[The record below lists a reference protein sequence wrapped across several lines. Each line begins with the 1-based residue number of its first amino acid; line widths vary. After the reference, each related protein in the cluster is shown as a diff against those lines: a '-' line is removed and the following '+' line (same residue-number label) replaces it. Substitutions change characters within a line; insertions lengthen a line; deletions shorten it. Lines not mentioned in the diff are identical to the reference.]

1 MRHDLENIFIKD
13 ATVVTCDGERRII
26 NYGAVAI
33 RDGKIIDVGET
44 SRLEPIYSD
53 FQTIKAAGK
62 AVLPGFINSHTHTV
76 LTVLRG
82 TVEDMEGDAVYGYM
96 SPISYAMKQDERAA
110 MAKLGCL
117 EAMHSGTTT
126 LVDPFRHVTDYARE
140 MAETG
145 LRFFLSEN
153 AADALTLKIRSG
165 IYEYERAWGEQSL
178 ERTVRL
184 VEKHHNTYNGRLQC
198 QIAAHAPDNCSPWIL
213 ERLLDL
219 AKKYKLRRTI
229 HLAQSRGEIAQVR
242 KMWGKTPTEYLQENG
257 WLGSDLVAAH
267 WTFCTAKDIEIL
279 AGSGTHMTHCPANSS
294 RRGPHQ
300 ALFKNILENGINIA
314 LGTDNM
320 TEDVF
325 HALKIGLILY
335 RGSFGQG
342 VNPNPQLLLD
352 AITRHGAF
360 ALARQDD
367 LGSIEPGKRA
377 DLTVIDLNRAHLR
390 PILNLISNLVH
401 YGHPGAVES
410 VMVDGKFVMLE
421 GKVLTMNEADTIRNA
436 QEAAESAWRRLQ
448 ESSPDIPMP
457 SIFPKGQKGS

>member
-1 MRHDLENIFIKD
+1 LKDIFIKD
-13 ATVVTCDGERRII
+13 IMVVTCEGLPRII
-26 NYGAVAI
+26 NNGAVAI
-33 RDGKIIDVGET
+33 SGGEIINVGET
-44 SRLEPIYSD
+44 AKLAPIYPNYEV
-53 FQTIKAAGK
+53 IKGAGK
-62 AVLPGFINSHTHTV
+62 AVLPGFINSHTHSV

-117 EAMHSGTTT
+117 EAIHSGTTT

-145 LRFFLSEN
+145 LRLFLSEN
-153 AADALTLKIRSG
+153 VADALTLKIRSG
-165 IYEYERAWGEQSL
+165 IYEYDRAWGEQSL
-178 ERTVRL
+178 ERTVQL
-184 VEKHHNTYNGRLQC
+184 IEKHHNTFNGRLQC

-213 ERLLDL
+213 KRLLDL
-219 AKKYKLRRTI
+219 ANKYELRRTV
-229 HLAQSRGEIAQVR
+229 HLAQSRGEVAQVC
-242 KMWGKTPTEYLQENG
+242 KMWGKTPAEYLRENG
-257 WLGSDLVAAH
+257 WLGSDVVAAH
-267 WTFCTAKDIEIL
+267 WTFCTEEDIKIL
-279 AGSGTHMTHCPANSS
+279 AGSGTHMAHCPANSS

-325 HALKIGLILY
+325 HAMKIGLILY
-335 RGSFGQG
+335 RGSLGRG
-342 VNPNPQLLLD
+342 VNPKPQFLLD
-352 AITRHGAF
+352 AITRHGAQ

-377 DLTVIDLNRAHLR
+377 DLTIVNLNRAHLR
-390 PILNLISNLVH
+390 PILNFSSNLVH
-401 YGHPGAVES
+401 YGHPGSVES
-410 VMVDGKFVMLE
+410 VMVDGKFIMFE
-421 GKVLTMNEADTIRNA
+421 GKVLTMNEEDTIRNA

-448 ESSPDIPMP
+448 ETNPDIPMP
-457 SIFPKGQKGS
+457 KKFLTT

>member
-1 MRHDLENIFIKD
+1 MGNILENIFIKD
-13 ATVVTCDGERRII
+13 ATVVTCDGQRRII
-26 NYGAVAI
+26 NKGAVAI
-33 RDGKIIDVGET
+33 RGGEIIDVGET
-44 SRLEPIYSD
+44 ARMEPRYAD
-53 FQTIKAAGK
+53 FSMIQGSGK
-62 AVLPGFINSHTHTV
+62 AVLPGFVNSHTHTV

-82 TVEDMEGDAVYGYM
+82 AVEDMEGDAVYGYM

-117 EAMHSGTTT
+117 EAIQSGTTT

-145 LRFFLSEN
+145 LRLFLSEN
-153 AADALTLKIRSG
+153 VADALTLKIRSG
-165 IYEYERAWGEQSL
+165 IYEYDRAWGEQSL

-198 QIAAHAPDNCSPWIL
+198 QIAAHAPDNCSPWVL
-213 ERLLDL
+213 ERLMDL

-229 HLAQSRGEIAQVR
+229 HLAQSRGELEQVR
-242 KMWGKTPTEYLQENG
+242 NLWGRTPTEYLQENG
-257 WLGSDLVAAH
+257 WLGPDLVAAH

-279 AGSGTHMTHCPANSS
+279 AGSGTHMAHCPANSS

-300 ALFKNILENGINIA
+300 APFKNILGNGINIA

-335 RGSFGQG
+335 RGGLGGG

-352 AITRHGAF
+352 ATTRHGAL
-360 ALARQDD
+360 ALGRQDD
-367 LGSIEPGKRA
+367 LGSIEPRKRA
-377 DLTVIDLNRAHLR
+377 DLTLINLNRAHLR
-390 PILNLISNLVH
+390 PILNLTSNLVH

-410 VMVDGKFVMLE
+410 VMVNGKFVMFE
-421 GKVLTMNEADTIRNA
+421 GKVLTMNEEDTIKSA

-448 ESSPDIPMP
+448 EVSPDIPMP
-457 SIFPKGQKGS
+457 SVFRETR